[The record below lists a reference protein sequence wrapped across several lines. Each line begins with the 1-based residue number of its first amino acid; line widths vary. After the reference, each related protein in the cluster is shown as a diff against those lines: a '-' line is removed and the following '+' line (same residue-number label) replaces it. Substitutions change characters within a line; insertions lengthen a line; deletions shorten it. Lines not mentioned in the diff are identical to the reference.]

1 MTNLKIFLIP
11 NTIHGHEDP
20 VVPVFAPG
28 IEKVRVFFVEEI
40 KSARRLLKK
49 LNPHLSI
56 DQCTFYDLNEH
67 TSLKETQEHFKQ
79 AGDQDIGI
87 VSEAGCPCVADPGAD
102 LVLLAHKQGRE
113 IIPLVGPSSILL
125 ALMASG
131 LSGQSF
137 AFNGYLPKDKVER
150 IKKLK
155 DLEKRSVN
163 EKQTQI
169 FMEAPYRN
177 QNLLADVLQNCHPQT
192 LLSVAVDLM
201 NPTQFIKTQSI
212 REWKTTAIDINKK
225 PALFLLQAFI

>member
-1 MTNLKIFLIP
+1 MYLLRDEELASLADHTWCIKRIRFFMTFGQSYLTHLECLENVGM
-11 NTIHGHEDP
+11 TS
-20 VVPVFAPG
+20 
-28 IEKVRVFFVEEI
+28 IEPIMYE
-40 KSARRLLKK
+40 
-49 LNPHLSI
+49 
-56 DQCTFYDLNEH
+56 
-67 TSLKETQEHFKQ
+67 
-79 AGDQDIGI
+79 
-87 VSEAGCPCVADPGAD
+87 
-102 LVLLAHKQGRE
+102 GRE